1 MLYTWCR
8 ADAVSHV
15 VIKVEPAPEHHV
27 VQGKMRQ
34 NADEAIS
41 LRCLRSPC
49 RAASPSRLMATSLQ
63 DGWVCGE
70 GKFQRASFSKT
81 PHCLC
86 SNEKSLRR

>member
-49 RAASPSRLMATSLQ
+49 RAASPSRLMATSL
-63 DGWVCGE
+63 GGCVEGE
-70 GKFQRASFSKT
+70 SFKEPLFQRRPTVCAQMRNLCGASA
-81 PHCLC
+81 
-86 SNEKSLRR
+86 